1 MSFDSDSPPSS
12 SRDWFFPS
20 PAFIHTPYP
29 TPKYPKYPR
38 RFTANPRNSLP
49 YCPPDPRPP
58 RTPSFRDVSDTPY
71 RDFKY
76 ARTRRRVDLSRQA
89 ERPQIKEQFNDAAVS
104 GPKNEISG
112 VSVEKKS
119 SFVNKIIGFSA
130 RGLKIRW
137 QMAVSVAILITVFSS
152 LLHKNFS
159 LQNQVNELQTALGV
173 DRT

>member
-49 YCPPDPRPP
+49 YFPPDPRPP

-76 ARTRRRVDLSRQA
+76 ARTRRGVDLSRRD
-89 ERPQIKEQFNDAAVS
+89 ERPQIKEQFNDAVS

-137 QMAVSVAILITVFSS
+137 QMAVSVAVPLS
-152 LLHKNFS
+152 LYL
-159 LQNQVNELQTALGV
+159 
-173 DRT
+173 